1 MEQGEIF
8 TAEIEDMN
16 TLGNGIAKSDGCV
29 IFCYGAADGDRVT
42 AQIRDKKKNFMTADV
57 VSTDAPSPYRC
68 APDCKAF
75 GVCGGCALKS
85 RRAPV
90 RVNAPAWS
98 PTNGRAMTR
107 PTSSSP
113 VSSSRAIWQ
122 SRYSSSSGTIASF
135 AAIWK
140 TLSAEV

>member
-57 VSTDAPSPYRC
+57 VSTDVPSPYRC

-75 GVCGGCALKS
+75 GSCGGCTL
-85 RRAPV
+85 RH
-90 RVNAPAWS
+90 
-98 PTNGRAMTR
+98 
-107 PTSSSP
+107 TSMK
-113 VSSSRAIWQ
+113 
-122 SRYSSSSGTIASF
+122 
-135 AAIWK
+135 K
-140 TLSAEV
+140 T

>member
-29 IFCYGAADGDRVT
+29 IVCYGAADGDRVT

-57 VSTDAPSPYRC
+57 ASTDVPSPYRC

-75 GVCGGCALKS
+75 GSCGG
-85 RRAPV
+85 
-90 RVNAPAWS
+90 
-98 PTNGRAMTR
+98 
-107 PTSSSP
+107 
-113 VSSSRAIWQ
+113 
-122 SRYSSSSGTIASF
+122 
-135 AAIWK
+135 
-140 TLSAEV
+140 

>member
-57 VSTDAPSPYRC
+57 VSTDVPSPYRC

-75 GVCGGCALKS
+75 GSCGGCTL
-85 RRAPV
+85 RHI
-90 RVNAPAWS
+90 
-98 PTNGRAMTR
+98 T
-107 PTSSSP
+107 
-113 VSSSRAIWQ
+113 
-122 SRYSSSSGTIASF
+122 YEHE
-135 AAIWK
+135 K
-140 TLSAEV
+140 T